1 MDHEKSNKLYW
12 ASSKQTLTASLKNL
26 RMHLNFMEP
35 TPVHHMLENHG
46 LQIRKCSNQ
55 LCWEGGRQARQLN
68 TEHTSAGPCRHQQ
81 VRNLFG
87 NFFLGN
93 LYGFL
98 FGNLCR
104 QLQVVNMISQA
115 SSFPD
120 FLSGLANLT
129 RFNPSFFCL
138 VQCSTRLQSL
148 ARKSNHLLNKWQ
160 YFEP

>member
-1 MDHEKSNKLYW
+1 MFK
-12 ASSKQTLTASLKNL
+12 
-26 RMHLNFMEP
+26 
-35 TPVHHMLENHG
+35 PVVL
-46 LQIRKCSNQ
+46 
-55 LCWEGGRQARQLN
+55 GGRQTGTAA
-68 TEHTSAGPCRHQQ
+68 EHWAHKCWSMQTAAGRKSF
-81 VRNLFG
+81 RELLI
-87 NFFLGN
+87 LGN
-93 LYGFL
+93 LYWFL

-160 YFEP
+160 YFEPWHKNCQQRIIQQIEGMTRQIMRPRRRSTAVKIWKQDSLKNCLVF